1 MADLERKNRSWIDG
15 NAKIVPLTAQT
26 DGVVET
32 IQTRNLGIAILEM
45 GGGRKRTEDVINP
58 FVGLTQIK
66 KVGESVQKGEPLC
79 LMHLNPERDNSAV
92 EKLLRES
99 FALAPAGT
107 PVTPQ
112 PLIKEWL

>member
-1 MADLERKNRSWIDG
+1 MKRHAPQNYFLLLGKIYREGSFDAVTRERPEE
-15 NAKIVPLTAQT
+15 VPL
-26 DGVVET
+26 VR
-32 IQTRNLGIAILEM
+32 TRRSSVLGGIW
-45 GGGRKRTEDVINP
+45 
-58 FVGLTQIK
+58 
-66 KVGESVQKGEPLC
+66 GEEPKPKAFLGT
-79 LMHLNPERDNSAV
+79 LHVNPERDNSAV